1 MKILSVENLSRSFG
15 GIKANDDISFNVDQG
30 SILGIIGPNGA
41 GKSTLFDLITG
52 YTKADTGKVEFFEK
66 NIFGLSPDKIS
77 NLGVGRTFQK
87 LKPFA
92 DQTLLE
98 NVMIG
103 SFVKEQNIKKARDRA
118 LEIIDFVDLIE
129 KRHHFAKELSTGQRK
144 RLEMARAMAIEPKL
158 LLMDEVTGGVD
169 QKTIPGLVELIKKLK
184 ETGVTIITIEHNI
197 NIIMEISDNVLALD
211 QGKSIAFG
219 TPKEIQKNKEVI
231 SLNLINRK
239 IEKEERQSWALGI
252 ENKRRA
258 SLNLEIFSSYKA
270 MEDFNDA
277 KETQD
282 DEKEFDIDLDN
293 DYLLNEGTQILSDY
307 TIHNHNSYLS
317 KAA

>member
-1 MKILSVENLSRSFG
+1 MKILTVENLSKSFG
-15 GIKANDDISFNVDQG
+15 GIHANRDISFDVEEG
-30 SILGIIGPNGA
+30 SILGVIGPNGA

-52 YTKADTGKVEFFEK
+52 FTKPDTGKVKFFDK
-66 NIFGLSPDKIS
+66 DIFGISPDKIS

-103 SFVKEQNIKKARDRA
+103 AFVKEKDIKRARDRA

-144 RLEMARAMAIEPKL
+144 RLEMARAMAIDPKL

-184 ETGVTIITIEHNI
+184 KSGVTIVTIEHNI

-219 TPKEIQKNKEVI
+219 SPKEIQNNKQVI
-231 SLNLINRK
+231 
-239 IEKEERQSWALGI
+239 
-252 ENKRRA
+252 
-258 SLNLEIFSSYKA
+258 
-270 MEDFNDA
+270 D
-277 KETQD
+277 
-282 DEKEFDIDLDN
+282 
-293 DYLLNEGTQILSDY
+293 
-307 TIHNHNSYLS
+307 SYLGTFD
-317 KAA
+317 AA

>member
-1 MKILSVENLSRSFG
+1 MKILTVENLSKSFG
-15 GIKANDDISFNVDQG
+15 GIHANRDISFDVEEG
-30 SILGIIGPNGA
+30 SILGVIGPNGA

-52 YTKADTGKVEFFEK
+52 FTKPDTGKVKFFDK
-66 NIFGLSPDKIS
+66 NIFGISPDKIS

-103 SFVKEQNIKKARDRA
+103 AFVKEKDIKKARDRA

-144 RLEMARAMAIEPKL
+144 RLEMARAMAIDPKL

-169 QKTIPGLVELIKKLK
+169 QKTIPGLVELVKKLK
-184 ETGVTIITIEHNI
+184 KTGVTIITIEHNI

-211 QGKSIAFG
+211 QGKRIAYG
-219 TPKEIQKNKEVI
+219 EPKEIQNNKQVI
-231 SLNLINRK
+231 D
-239 IEKEERQSWALGI
+239 AYLGT
-252 ENKRRA
+252 
-258 SLNLEIFSSYKA
+258 F
-270 MEDFNDA
+270 DA
-277 KETQD
+277 
-282 DEKEFDIDLDN
+282 
-293 DYLLNEGTQILSDY
+293 
-307 TIHNHNSYLS
+307 
-317 KAA
+317 A

>member
-1 MKILSVENLSRSFG
+1 MLGENLSKSFG
-15 GIKANDDISFNVDQG
+15 GIHANRDISFDVEEG
-30 SILGIIGPNGA
+30 SILGVIGPNGA

-52 YTKADTGKVEFFEK
+52 FTKADTGKVKFFDK
-66 NIFGLSPDKIS
+66 NIFGISPDKIS

-103 SFVKEQNIKKARDRA
+103 AFVKEKDIKRARDRA

-144 RLEMARAMAIEPKL
+144 RLEMARAMAIDPKL

-169 QKTIPGLVELIKKLK
+169 QKTIPGLVELVKKLK
-184 ETGVTIITIEHNI
+184 KTGVTIITIEHNI

-211 QGKSIAFG
+211 QGKRIAFG
-219 TPKEIQKNKEVI
+219 EPKEIQNNKQVI
-231 SLNLINRK
+231 D
-239 IEKEERQSWALGI
+239 AYLGT
-252 ENKRRA
+252 
-258 SLNLEIFSSYKA
+258 F
-270 MEDFNDA
+270 DA
-277 KETQD
+277 
-282 DEKEFDIDLDN
+282 
-293 DYLLNEGTQILSDY
+293 
-307 TIHNHNSYLS
+307 
-317 KAA
+317 A

>member
-1 MKILSVENLSRSFG
+1 MKILTVENLSKSFG
-15 GIKANDDISFNVDQG
+15 GIHANRDISFDVEEG
-30 SILGIIGPNGA
+30 SILGVIGPNGA

-52 YTKADTGKVEFFEK
+52 FTKPDTGKVKFFDK
-66 NIFGLSPDKIS
+66 NIFGISPDKIS

-103 SFVKEQNIKKARDRA
+103 AFVKEKDIKRARDRA

-144 RLEMARAMAIEPKL
+144 RLEMARAMAIGPKL

-169 QKTIPGLVELIKKLK
+169 QKTIPGLVELVKKLK
-184 ETGVTIITIEHNI
+184 KTGVTIITIEHNI

-211 QGKSIAFG
+211 QGKRIAFG
-219 TPKEIQKNKEVI
+219 EPKEIQNNKQVI
-231 SLNLINRK
+231 D
-239 IEKEERQSWALGI
+239 AYLGT
-252 ENKRRA
+252 
-258 SLNLEIFSSYKA
+258 F
-270 MEDFNDA
+270 DA
-277 KETQD
+277 
-282 DEKEFDIDLDN
+282 
-293 DYLLNEGTQILSDY
+293 
-307 TIHNHNSYLS
+307 
-317 KAA
+317 A

>member
-1 MKILSVENLSRSFG
+1 MKILSVKNLSRSFG

-52 YTKADTGKVEFFEK
+52 YTKADTGKVKFFEK

-184 ETGVTIITIEHNI
+184 DTGVTIITIEHNI

-231 SLNLINRK
+231 
-239 IEKEERQSWALGI
+239 
-252 ENKRRA
+252 
-258 SLNLEIFSSYKA
+258 
-270 MEDFNDA
+270 D
-277 KETQD
+277 
-282 DEKEFDIDLDN
+282 
-293 DYLLNEGTQILSDY
+293 
-307 TIHNHNSYLS
+307 SYLGTFD
-317 KAA
+317 AA

>member
-1 MKILSVENLSRSFG
+1 MKILSVENLCRSFG
-15 GIKANDDISFNVDQG
+15 GIKANDNISFEVEQG

-52 YTKADTGKVEFFEK
+52 YTKADGGKVKFFEK

-103 SFVKEQNIKKARDRA
+103 AFVKENNIKKARDKA

-169 QKTIPGLVELIKKLK
+169 QKTIPGLVNLIKKLK
-184 ETGVTIITIEHNI
+184 KTGVTIITIEHNI

-219 TPKEIQKNKEVI
+219 PPGDIQKNKQVI
-231 SLNLINRK
+231 
-239 IEKEERQSWALGI
+239 
-252 ENKRRA
+252 
-258 SLNLEIFSSYKA
+258 
-270 MEDFNDA
+270 D
-277 KETQD
+277 
-282 DEKEFDIDLDN
+282 
-293 DYLLNEGTQILSDY
+293 
-307 TIHNHNSYLS
+307 SYLGTFD
-317 KAA
+317 AA

>member
-1 MKILSVENLSRSFG
+1 MKILTVENLSKSFG
-15 GIKANDDISFNVDQG
+15 GIHANRDISFDVEEG
-30 SILGIIGPNGA
+30 SILGVIGPNGA

-52 YTKADTGKVEFFEK
+52 FTKPDTGKVKFFDK
-66 NIFGLSPDKIS
+66 NIFGISPDKIS

-103 SFVKEQNIKKARDRA
+103 AFVKEKHIKRARDRA

-144 RLEMARAMAIEPKL
+144 RLEMARAMAIDPKL

-169 QKTIPGLVELIKKLK
+169 QKTIPGLVELVKKLK
-184 ETGVTIITIEHNI
+184 KTGVTIITIEHNI

-211 QGKSIAFG
+211 QGKRIAFG
-219 TPKEIQKNKEVI
+219 EPKEIQNNKQVI
-231 SLNLINRK
+231 D
-239 IEKEERQSWALGI
+239 AYLGT
-252 ENKRRA
+252 
-258 SLNLEIFSSYKA
+258 F
-270 MEDFNDA
+270 DA
-277 KETQD
+277 
-282 DEKEFDIDLDN
+282 
-293 DYLLNEGTQILSDY
+293 
-307 TIHNHNSYLS
+307 
-317 KAA
+317 A

>member
-1 MKILSVENLSRSFG
+1 MKIITVENLSKSFG
-15 GIKANDDISFNVDQG
+15 GIHANRDISFDVEEG
-30 SILGIIGPNGA
+30 SILGVIGPNGA

-52 YTKADTGKVEFFEK
+52 FTKADTGKVKFFDK
-66 NIFGLSPDKIS
+66 DIFGISPDKIS

-103 SFVKEQNIKKARDRA
+103 AFVKEKDIKRARDRA

-144 RLEMARAMAIEPKL
+144 RLEMARAMAIDPKL

-169 QKTIPGLVELIKKLK
+169 QKTIPGLVELVKKLK
-184 ETGVTIITIEHNI
+184 KTGVTIITIEHNI

-211 QGKSIAFG
+211 QGKRIAFG
-219 TPKEIQKNKEVI
+219 EPKEIQNNKQVI
-231 SLNLINRK
+231 D
-239 IEKEERQSWALGI
+239 AYLGT
-252 ENKRRA
+252 
-258 SLNLEIFSSYKA
+258 F
-270 MEDFNDA
+270 DA
-277 KETQD
+277 
-282 DEKEFDIDLDN
+282 
-293 DYLLNEGTQILSDY
+293 
-307 TIHNHNSYLS
+307 
-317 KAA
+317 A

>member
-1 MKILSVENLSRSFG
+1 MKILTVENLSKSFG
-15 GIKANDDISFNVDQG
+15 GIHANKDISFDVEEG
-30 SILGIIGPNGA
+30 SILGVIGPNGA

-52 YTKADTGKVEFFEK
+52 FTKPDAGKVKFFEK
-66 NIFGLSPDKIS
+66 NIFGISPDKIS

-103 SFVKEQNIKKARDRA
+103 AFVKEKDIKRARDRA

-144 RLEMARAMAIEPKL
+144 RLEMARAMAIDPKL

-169 QKTIPGLVELIKKLK
+169 QKTTPGLVELVKKLK
-184 ETGVTIITIEHNI
+184 RTGVTIITIEHNI

-211 QGKSIAFG
+211 QGKRIAFG
-219 TPKEIQKNKEVI
+219 EPKEIQNNKQVI
-231 SLNLINRK
+231 D
-239 IEKEERQSWALGI
+239 AYLGT
-252 ENKRRA
+252 
-258 SLNLEIFSSYKA
+258 F
-270 MEDFNDA
+270 DA
-277 KETQD
+277 
-282 DEKEFDIDLDN
+282 
-293 DYLLNEGTQILSDY
+293 
-307 TIHNHNSYLS
+307 
-317 KAA
+317 A

>member
-15 GIKANDDISFNVDQG
+15 GIKANDNISFEVEQG

-52 YTKADTGKVEFFEK
+52 YTKADNGKVKLFEK

-103 SFVKEQNIKKARDRA
+103 AFVKEQNIKQARDKA

-184 ETGVTIITIEHNI
+184 KTGVTIITIEHNI

-219 TPKEIQKNKEVI
+219 SPREIQKNEQVI
-231 SLNLINRK
+231 
-239 IEKEERQSWALGI
+239 
-252 ENKRRA
+252 
-258 SLNLEIFSSYKA
+258 
-270 MEDFNDA
+270 D
-277 KETQD
+277 
-282 DEKEFDIDLDN
+282 
-293 DYLLNEGTQILSDY
+293 
-307 TIHNHNSYLS
+307 SYLGTFD
-317 KAA
+317 AA

>member
-1 MKILSVENLSRSFG
+1 MKILTVENLSKSFG
-15 GIKANDDISFNVDQG
+15 GIDANKDISFDVEEG
-30 SILGIIGPNGA
+30 SILGVIGPNGA

-52 YTKADTGKVEFFEK
+52 FTKPDSGKVKFFDK
-66 NIFGLSPDKIS
+66 NIFGISPDKIS

-103 SFVKEQNIKKARDRA
+103 AFVKEKDIKRARDRA

-144 RLEMARAMAIEPKL
+144 RLEMARAMAIDPKL

-169 QKTIPGLVELIKKLK
+169 QKTIPGLVELVKKLK
-184 ETGVTIITIEHNI
+184 KTGVTIITIEHNI

-211 QGKSIAFG
+211 QGKRIAFG
-219 TPKEIQKNKEVI
+219 EPKEIQNNKQVI
-231 SLNLINRK
+231 D
-239 IEKEERQSWALGI
+239 AYLGT
-252 ENKRRA
+252 
-258 SLNLEIFSSYKA
+258 F
-270 MEDFNDA
+270 DA
-277 KETQD
+277 
-282 DEKEFDIDLDN
+282 
-293 DYLLNEGTQILSDY
+293 
-307 TIHNHNSYLS
+307 
-317 KAA
+317 A

>member
-1 MKILSVENLSRSFG
+1 MKILTVENLSKSFG
-15 GIKANDDISFNVDQG
+15 GIHANRDISFDVEEG
-30 SILGIIGPNGA
+30 SILGVIGPNGA

-52 YTKADTGKVEFFEK
+52 FTKADSGKVKFFDK
-66 NIFGLSPDKIS
+66 DIFGISPDKIS

-103 SFVKEQNIKKARDRA
+103 AFVKEKDIKRARDRA

-144 RLEMARAMAIEPKL
+144 RLEMARAMAIDPKL

-169 QKTIPGLVELIKKLK
+169 QKTIPGLVELVKKLK
-184 ETGVTIITIEHNI
+184 KTGVTIITIEHNI

-211 QGKSIAFG
+211 QGKRIAFG
-219 TPKEIQKNKEVI
+219 EPKEIQNNKQVI
-231 SLNLINRK
+231 D
-239 IEKEERQSWALGI
+239 AYLGT
-252 ENKRRA
+252 
-258 SLNLEIFSSYKA
+258 F
-270 MEDFNDA
+270 DA
-277 KETQD
+277 
-282 DEKEFDIDLDN
+282 
-293 DYLLNEGTQILSDY
+293 
-307 TIHNHNSYLS
+307 
-317 KAA
+317 A

>member
-1 MKILSVENLSRSFG
+1 MKILTVENLSKSFG
-15 GIKANDDISFNVDQG
+15 GIHANRDISFDVEEG
-30 SILGIIGPNGA
+30 SILGVIGPNGA

-52 YTKADTGKVEFFEK
+52 FTKPDTGKVKFFDK
-66 NIFGLSPDKIS
+66 NIFGISPDKIS

-103 SFVKEQNIKKARDRA
+103 AFVKEKDIKRARDRA

-144 RLEMARAMAIEPKL
+144 RLEMARAMAIDPKL

-169 QKTIPGLVELIKKLK
+169 QKTIPGLVELVKKLK
-184 ETGVTIITIEHNI
+184 KTGVTIITIEHNI

-211 QGKSIAFG
+211 QGKRIAFG
-219 TPKEIQKNKEVI
+219 EPKEIQNNKLVI
-231 SLNLINRK
+231 D
-239 IEKEERQSWALGI
+239 AYLGT
-252 ENKRRA
+252 
-258 SLNLEIFSSYKA
+258 F
-270 MEDFNDA
+270 DA
-277 KETQD
+277 
-282 DEKEFDIDLDN
+282 
-293 DYLLNEGTQILSDY
+293 
-307 TIHNHNSYLS
+307 
-317 KAA
+317 A

>member
-1 MKILSVENLSRSFG
+1 MKILTVENLSKSFG
-15 GIKANDDISFNVDQG
+15 GIHANTDISFDVEEG
-30 SILGIIGPNGA
+30 SILGVIGPNGA

-52 YTKADTGKVEFFEK
+52 FTKPDTGKVKFFDK
-66 NIFGLSPDKIS
+66 NIFGISPDKIS

-103 SFVKEQNIKKARDRA
+103 AFVKEKDIKRARDRA

-144 RLEMARAMAIEPKL
+144 RLEMARAMAIDPKL

-169 QKTIPGLVELIKKLK
+169 QKTIPGLVELVKKLK
-184 ETGVTIITIEHNI
+184 KTGVTIITIEHNI

-211 QGKSIAFG
+211 QGKRIAFG
-219 TPKEIQKNKEVI
+219 EPKEIQNNKKVI
-231 SLNLINRK
+231 D
-239 IEKEERQSWALGI
+239 AYLGT
-252 ENKRRA
+252 
-258 SLNLEIFSSYKA
+258 F
-270 MEDFNDA
+270 DA
-277 KETQD
+277 
-282 DEKEFDIDLDN
+282 
-293 DYLLNEGTQILSDY
+293 
-307 TIHNHNSYLS
+307 
-317 KAA
+317 A

>member
-1 MKILSVENLSRSFG
+1 MKILTVENLSRSFG
-15 GIKANDDISFNVDQG
+15 GIHANKDISFDVEEG
-30 SILGIIGPNGA
+30 SILGVIGPNGA

-52 YTKADTGKVEFFEK
+52 FTKPDTGKIKFFDK
-66 NIFGLSPDKIS
+66 NIFGISPDKVS

-103 SFVKEQNIKKARDRA
+103 AFVKEKDIKRARDRA

-144 RLEMARAMAIEPKL
+144 RLEMARAMAIDPKL

-169 QKTIPGLVELIKKLK
+169 QKTIPGLVDLVKKLK
-184 ETGVTIITIEHNI
+184 KTGVTIITIEHNI

-211 QGKSIAFG
+211 QGKRIAFG
-219 TPKEIQKNKEVI
+219 EPKEIQNNPQVI
-231 SLNLINRK
+231 D
-239 IEKEERQSWALGI
+239 AYLGT
-252 ENKRRA
+252 
-258 SLNLEIFSSYKA
+258 F
-270 MEDFNDA
+270 DA
-277 KETQD
+277 
-282 DEKEFDIDLDN
+282 
-293 DYLLNEGTQILSDY
+293 
-307 TIHNHNSYLS
+307 
-317 KAA
+317 A

>member
-52 YTKADTGKVEFFEK
+52 YTKADSGKVELFEK

-87 LKPFA
+87 LNPFA

-103 SFVKEQNIKKARDRA
+103 AFVKEQNIKKARDKA

-184 ETGVTIITIEHNI
+184 
-197 NIIMEISDNVLALD
+197 
-211 QGKSIAFG
+211 
-219 TPKEIQKNKEVI
+219 KNW
-231 SLNLINRK
+231 SN
-239 IEKEERQSWALGI
+239 
-252 ENKRRA
+252 
-258 SLNLEIFSSYKA
+258 
-270 MEDFNDA
+270 
-277 KETQD
+277 
-282 DEKEFDIDLDN
+282 
-293 DYLLNEGTQILSDY
+293 
-307 TIHNHNSYLS
+307 HNHN
-317 KAA
+317 

>member
-1 MKILSVENLSRSFG
+1 MKILTVENLSRSFG
-15 GIKANDDISFNVDQG
+15 GIKAVDNISFEVEEGN
-30 SILGIIGPNGA
+30 ILGIIGPNGA
-41 GKSTLFDLITG
+41 GKSTLFDLVTG
-52 YTKADTGKVEFFEK
+52 YTKADTGTIKFFEK

-103 SFVKEQNIKKARDRA
+103 AFVKEKNIKKARDKA

-169 QKTIPGLVELIKKLK
+169 QKTIPGLVDLIKKLK
-184 ETGVTIITIEHNI
+184 NTGVTIITIEHNI

-219 TPKEIQKNKEVI
+219 SPKEIQKNKQVI
-231 SLNLINRK
+231 
-239 IEKEERQSWALGI
+239 
-252 ENKRRA
+252 
-258 SLNLEIFSSYKA
+258 
-270 MEDFNDA
+270 D
-277 KETQD
+277 
-282 DEKEFDIDLDN
+282 
-293 DYLLNEGTQILSDY
+293 
-307 TIHNHNSYLS
+307 SYLGTFD
-317 KAA
+317 AA

>member
-1 MKILSVENLSRSFG
+1 MKILTVENLSKSFG
-15 GIKANDDISFNVDQG
+15 GIHANRDISFDVEEG
-30 SILGIIGPNGA
+30 SILGVIGPNGA

-52 YTKADTGKVEFFEK
+52 FTKADTGRVKFFDK
-66 NIFGLSPDKIS
+66 DIFGISPDKIS

-103 SFVKEQNIKKARDRA
+103 AFVKEKDIKRARDRA

-144 RLEMARAMAIEPKL
+144 RLEMARAMAIDPKL

-169 QKTIPGLVELIKKLK
+169 QKTIPGLVELVKKLK
-184 ETGVTIITIEHNI
+184 KTGVTIITIEHNI

-211 QGKSIAFG
+211 QGKRIAFG
-219 TPKEIQKNKEVI
+219 EPKEIQNNKQVI
-231 SLNLINRK
+231 D
-239 IEKEERQSWALGI
+239 AYLGT
-252 ENKRRA
+252 
-258 SLNLEIFSSYKA
+258 F
-270 MEDFNDA
+270 DA
-277 KETQD
+277 
-282 DEKEFDIDLDN
+282 
-293 DYLLNEGTQILSDY
+293 
-307 TIHNHNSYLS
+307 
-317 KAA
+317 A